1 MKCGFHLLKKM
12 DCWFWIDWFWTYAT
26 SYFQWG
32 RSIQN
37 YLKCFFDDSNDNKAT
52 TFQESFELIQSTIFL
67 LNSMMLRS
75 VAYPIVINFNGRS
88 FSYLAKSSFWSCL
101 LLTILFQASCFIII
115 FIKLLRFIFS
125 CLYDSRNSCISVVSY
140 RKRFQILGSFL
151 NVSLNWT

>member
-1 MKCGFHLLKKM
+1 MKGGFHLLKKM

-52 TFQESFELIQSTIFL
+52 TFQESFELIQSTTFL

-101 LLTILFQASCFIII
+101 LLTILFQASSFIII
-115 FIKLLRFIFS
+115 FIKLLAVENKSSKRNGIIGLSVWQFIKMF
-125 CLYDSRNSCISVVSY
+125 CNKLAM
-140 RKRFQILGSFL
+140 
-151 NVSLNWT
+151 